1 MAMQR
6 AGASGGAGGD
16 GAPCGALGA
25 GAFEGLY
32 EEYSPAVYR
41 TALRVLSDPTQA
53 QDVVQDVFLRVWR
66 HPDRFDSGRGSLA
79 NYLRLMARSRALDI
93 WREAQAG
100 GRARERM
107 KLVALRTDS
116 ARANDDPA
124 LAVQLRRDR
133 AIVVTALARLPA
145 AQRSA
150 VLMAYWG
157 GLTAEQ
163 IAERS
168 GVPVG
173 TVKSRIRL
181 GLMKLRDACERQLSP
196 PALAA

>member
-6 AGASGGAGGD
+6 AKVVRGRQT
-16 GAPCGALGA
+16 PALDPA
-25 GAFEGLY
+25 AFERLY
-32 EEYSPAVYR
+32 EEHSPAVYR
-41 TALRVLSDPTQA
+41 TALRVLTNPTQA

-66 HPDRFDSGRGSLA
+66 QPDSFDAARGSLA
-79 NYLRLMARSRALDI
+79 NYLRLLARSRALDV

-100 GRARERM
+100 GRARDRM
-107 KLVALRTDS
+107 KVLAPRGEAAWVGE
-116 ARANDDPA
+116 DPA
-124 LAVQLRRDR
+124 LAAELRRDR
-133 AIVVTALARLPA
+133 AIVVSALGRLPEP
-145 AQRSA
+145 QRSA

-157 GLTAEQ
+157 GMTAEQ

-181 GLMKLRDACERQLSP
+181 GLMKLRERCERQLAAQP
-196 PALAA
+196 LAA

>member
-1 MAMQR
+1 MAMER
-6 AGASGGAGGD
+6 AKMLRPASPH
-16 GAPCGALGA
+16 APGESLDPA
-25 GAFEGLY
+25 AFERLY
-32 EEYSPAVYR
+32 QEHSFTVYR
-41 TALRVLSDPTQA
+41 TALRVLANPTQA

-66 HPDRFDSGRGSLA
+66 QPDRFDAARGSMPS
-79 NYLRLMARSRALDI
+79 YLRLMARSRALDV

-100 GRARERM
+100 GRARDRM
-107 KLVALRTDS
+107 RLLAVGTAG
-116 ARANDDPA
+116 ADDPA
-124 LAVQLRRDR
+124 LAAELRRDR
-133 AIVVTALARLPA
+133 AIVSHALDRLPA
-145 AQRSA
+145 PQRRA

-181 GLMKLRDACERQLSP
+181 GVMKLRERCERELGVS
-196 PALAA
+196 LAA

>member
-6 AGASGGAGGD
+6 ARVPGGSHGD
-16 GAPCGALGA
+16 GAPGGLGA

-41 TALRVLSDPTQA
+41 AALRILANPAQA

-66 HPDRFDSGRGSLA
+66 NPDRFDAGRGSLA
-79 NYLRLMARSRALDI
+79 NYLRLMARSRALDV

-107 KLVALRTDS
+107 KLLAPLGERGWVDE
-116 ARANDDPA
+116 DPA
-124 LAVQLRRDR
+124 VAAERRR
-133 AIVVTALARLPA
+133 EGAIVASALGRLPA
-145 AQRSA
+145 AQRNV
-150 VLMAYWG
+150 VLMTYWG

-181 GLMKLRDACERQLSP
+181 GVIKLRERCGPQLGSQP
-196 PALAA
+196 LAA

>member
-1 MAMQR
+1 
-6 AGASGGAGGD
+6 
-16 GAPCGALGA
+16 LGA

-181 GLMKLRDACERQLSP
+181 GLVRLR
-196 PALAA
+196 ALMELPEFEVEH

>member
-1 MAMQR
+1 MQR
-6 AGASGGAGGD
+6 AWASGGAAGD

-32 EEYSPAVYR
+32 EEYSSAVYR
-41 TALRVLSDPTQA
+41 TALRVLADPTQA

-66 HPDRFDSGRGSLA
+66 QPDRFDSGRGSLA
-79 NYLRLMARSRALDI
+79 NYLRLMARSRALDL

-107 KLVALRTDS
+107 KLVALRTES
-116 ARANDDPA
+116 AWANDDPA

-133 AIVVTALARLPA
+133 AIVVTALGRLPA
-145 AQRSA
+145 AQRNV
-150 VLMAYWG
+150 VLMTYWG

-181 GLMKLRDACERQLSP
+181 GLMKLRDACERQLGS

>member
-1 MAMQR
+1 MQR
-6 AGASGGAGGD
+6 ARVPGGSHGDAALGG
-16 GAPCGALGA
+16 PGA

-32 EEYSPAVYR
+32 EEYSSAVYR
-41 TALRVLSDPTQA
+41 VALRVLANPTQA

-66 HPDRFDSGRGSLA
+66 HPDRFDAGRGSYA
-79 NYLRLMARSRALDI
+79 NYLRLMARSRALDM
-93 WREAQAG
+93 WREAQSG

-107 KLVALRTDS
+107 RLVALRS
-116 ARANDDPA
+116 EPAWGEDDPA
-124 LAVQLRRDR
+124 YAVELRRDR
-133 AIVVTALARLPA
+133 AIVVAALGRLPP

-150 VLMAYWG
+150 VLMTYWG

-181 GLMKLRDACERQLSP
+181 GLMKLRQRCEAQLGSQP
-196 PALAA
+196 LAA

>member
-1 MAMQR
+1 L
-6 AGASGGAGGD
+6 D
-16 GAPCGALGA
+16 DT
-25 GAFEGLY
+25 GAFEHVY
-32 EEYSPAVYR
+32 AEHSPAVYR
-41 TALRVLSDPTQA
+41 TALRVLANPSEA

-66 HPDRFDSGRGSLA
+66 QPARFDADRGSLS
-79 NYLRLMARSRALDI
+79 NYLRLMARSRALDV

-107 KLVALRTDS
+107 RIQALHS
-116 ARANDDPA
+116 AVWVDADPA
-124 LAVQLRRDR
+124 LAAGLQSDR
-133 AIVVTALARLPA
+133 AIVAAALDRLPV

-150 VLMAYWG
+150 LLMAYWG

-181 GLMKLRDACERQLSP
+181 GLMKLRERCERQLSGGP
-196 PALAA
+196 VAA

>member
-6 AGASGGAGGD
+6 ARVPGGGHGD
-16 GAPCGALGA
+16 GAPGDLGA

-41 TALRVLSDPTQA
+41 TALRVLANPTQA

-66 HPDRFDSGRGSLA
+66 NPDRFDAARGSLA
-79 NYLRLMARSRALDI
+79 NYLRLMARSRALDV

-107 KLVALRTDS
+107 KLLALRGEPACADE
-116 ARANDDPA
+116 DPA
-124 LAVQLRRDR
+124 LAAERRRDG
-133 AIVVTALARLPA
+133 AIVVSALGRLPA
-145 AQRSA
+145 AQRNV
-150 VLMAYWG
+150 VLMTYWG

-181 GLMKLRDACERQLSP
+181 GVIKLRERCEPQLGSRP
-196 PALAA
+196 LAA